1 MGLVLDKEGFNDAN
15 AWAFSG
21 KKINPVN
28 AFNRSKLAPQVNGT
42 TYVPGGDKLITD
54 GTYPVLN
61 KWNGFGLVPTEGNY
75 LTIIEYL
82 IYLFPE
88 GKVLE
93 HILNVLAC
101 LVQRPDEKVRQCLLI
116 TGGQGIGKS
125 TLRVIL
131 TKILGRENVG
141 LVNTGDW
148 QENFNAH
155 LCDLHVA
162 VIEEFMSGDRLQS
175 YNAFKPYVSDD
186 TVKVNQKHWPVYD
199 GRTPYFWMAFSNH
212 ERPIIIEA
220 DDRRFF
226 VYRTPAV
233 RESEAYYDAL
243 YEAIE
248 TESAAF
254 MYALMQRDISNFN
267 PDAPPPMT
275 PDKQALIKGSFTPT
289 KAKLSELIEGA
300 HSKFQSDVLSLH
312 DIRAELGIHI
322 NVTPRSLED
331 RNPSATLKELGGV
344 SLGPIRIG
352 KSKPSLWAIRNAGK
366 WVESLPADI
375 RKEYSNE

>member
-1 MGLVLDKEGFNDAN
+1 MSLVLDKEGFNDAH
-15 AWAFSG
+15 AWAFNG

-42 TYVPGGDKLITD
+42 TFVPGGDKLLNE

-88 GKVLE
+88 GEVLD

-101 LVQRPDEKVRQCLLI
+101 LVQRPDQKVRQCILI
-116 TGGQGIGKS
+116 TGGQGVGKS

-131 TKILGRENVG
+131 TKMLGRENVG
-141 LVNTGDW
+141 IVNTGDW
-148 QENFNAH
+148 QESFNAH
-155 LCDLHVA
+155 LTDLHVA

-186 TVKVNQKHWPVYD
+186 TIKVNQKHWPVYD

-212 ERPIIIEA
+212 EKPIIIEP

-226 VYRTPAV
+226 VYRTPAIK
-233 RESEAYYDAL
+233 RLPPYYDAL

-248 TESAAF
+248 SETAAF
-254 MYALMQRDISNFN
+254 MYALMHRDISEFN

-275 PDKQALIKGSFTPT
+275 ADKQALIKGSFTPT
-289 KAKLSELIEGA
+289 KAKLAELIEAAQG
-300 HSKFQSDVLSLH
+300 KFQSDVLSLH
-312 DIRAELGIHI
+312 DIRVELAIHSNI
-322 NVTPRSLED
+322 TPRALED
-331 RNPSATLKELGGV
+331 RNLTVTLKELGG
-344 SLGPIRIG
+344 SPLGPVRIG

-366 WVESLPADI
+366 WVGSLPADI
-375 RKEYSNE
+375 RKEYSNV